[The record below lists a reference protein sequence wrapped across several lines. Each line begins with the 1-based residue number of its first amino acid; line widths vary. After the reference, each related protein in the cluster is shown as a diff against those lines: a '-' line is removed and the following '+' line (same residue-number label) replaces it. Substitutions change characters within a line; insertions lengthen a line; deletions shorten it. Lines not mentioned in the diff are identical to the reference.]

1 MSQSKQN
8 NRASNKGV
16 KNNLIFPILAGLILA
31 ITVPF
36 GAKTYKKIL
45 IGGAFEKLDNP
56 NGWTGKYE
64 CLNKTP
70 TTGTVTFKFSKWSDG
85 TIRII
90 SNFSR
95 INKGSNAHT
104 SKKISG
110 EAIIFQA
117 NTDDE
122 YQIEIY
128 DISDNKL
135 KFRYH
140 GHKNGCYE
148 GYVDRNT

>member
-1 MSQSKQN
+1 MSPRKQN
-8 NRASNKGV
+8 NQTSNKEF

-31 ITVPF
+31 IAIPF
-36 GAKTYKKIL
+36 GAKTYKKIR
-45 IGGAFEKLDNP
+45 IGDAFEKLDNP

-95 INKGSNAHT
+95 INKNSYYLYSIFNLEWLKGLPNILFQGKIVSI
-104 SKKISG
+104 KK
-110 EAIIFQA
+110 
-117 NTDDE
+117 
-122 YQIEIY
+122 Y
-128 DISDNKL
+128 K
-135 KFRYH
+135 K
-140 GHKNGCYE
+140 
-148 GYVDRNT
+148 